1 MKQSCPI
8 DIPDN
13 PISGVPINNN
23 NNNNI
28 SIDSIIINI
37 NNINITNC
45 LSCDPSLFAVSLP

>member
-13 PISGVPINNN
+13 PISGVPINN